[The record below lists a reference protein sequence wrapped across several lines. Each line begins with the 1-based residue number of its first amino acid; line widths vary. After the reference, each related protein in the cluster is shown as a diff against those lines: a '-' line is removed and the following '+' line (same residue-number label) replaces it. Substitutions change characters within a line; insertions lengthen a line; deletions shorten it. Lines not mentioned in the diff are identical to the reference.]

1 MSRRS
6 LLIGLFLTSI
16 VMMPVWDTAG
26 VNSTEPTE
34 FELMHLWLTDIEAP
48 ALNYLQEVVVGA
60 GGKWREHRVSGN
72 FYGVR
77 SAFAERLSL
86 SVPPTA
92 VFWIGGDEL
101 RSMVETNI
109 IRSITRDATTDDLN
123 KILRPEIV
131 DTISIGEAITSLP
144 LVIHLQNVAVVNQ
157 KIFNELGITQPKSWT
172 DFIQQSE
179 RIKSAG
185 YIPLAMSD
193 QRWQMRFLFGS
204 IMSDGLSKQEFV
216 DMLIGFKDEAWTKA
230 QYTRAFQ
237 TLLALKSFSN
247 ADSMDLAWQDVL
259 LQVRDGNAAMTITG
273 DFAAPALRHDHTVT
287 CRLAPGGNFVSWS
300 FDVLAFTLLPESS
313 MRTGQDLAIRA
324 LSRKDVLRNFALKKG
339 GIPVVNEI
347 KLEEFDQCSANSARN
362 WAELEKVHFDTE
374 RWRLQLNSISSLAQA
389 FWRADNPDPERYA
402 TVLVKELQSNL
413 SD

>member
-1 MSRRS
+1 VSRRS

-16 VMMPVWDTAG
+16 VIVPLWAKAG
-26 VNSTEPTE
+26 ANSARPSE

-48 ALNYLQEVVVGA
+48 ALKYLQEVVEGA
-60 GGKWREHRVSGN
+60 GVKWREHRVSGN

-86 SVPPTA
+86 GVPPTA

-101 RSMVETNI
+101 RSMVETKI
-109 IRSITRDATTDDLN
+109 IRSITRDATTDDLDG
-123 KILRPEIV
+123 ILRPEIV
-131 DTISIGEAITSLP
+131 DKIDISAAYTSLP

-157 KIFNELGITQPKSWT
+157 KIFDELGITQPKSWT

-204 IMSDGLSKQEFV
+204 IMSDGLNKQEFV

-237 TLLALKSFSN
+237 TLLALKSFAN

-259 LQVRDGNAAMTITG
+259 LQVREGNAAMTITG
-273 DFAAPALRHDHTVT
+273 DFAAPALHHDHTVT

-300 FDVLAFTLLPESS
+300 FDVLAFTLLPESP

-339 GIPVVNEI
+339 GIPVLNEI